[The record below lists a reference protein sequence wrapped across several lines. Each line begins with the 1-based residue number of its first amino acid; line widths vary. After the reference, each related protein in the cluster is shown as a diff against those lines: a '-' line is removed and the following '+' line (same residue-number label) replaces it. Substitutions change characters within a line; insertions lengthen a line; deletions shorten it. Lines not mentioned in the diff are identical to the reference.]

1 MSQLNVDNIANRL
14 GTGGPT
20 VPALTSTG
28 SITVQGNLNV
38 TGITTLSSANFPS
51 GFTVS
56 SGTITAPTFTS
67 NTPFGTAPFTV
78 SSTTKVNNLNADLLD
93 GNDSTAF
100 FNAGN
105 LNAGTV
111 PTARLASGT
120 ANSGTFL
127 RGDQTWQPVTSADY
141 NSIEQVSGGTRKS
154 ISAIYS
160 ITPRQNTLNGWNNG
174 GPAVN
179 GGSLNNILYAY
190 GANGQSD
197 AEQWSWFGLGFI
209 PRATETNYN
218 FGDQLS
224 NFPLSRQQISAG
236 GNRVGSQASNF
247 VYANSNSYNPV
258 SILMIPIRNNSNLSK
273 TITIYGMHSSYW
285 SSGYDGSS
293 LWQYAPGQTGTY
305 SGVTSGTWTNLGQRT
320 GGNSHGYTWSSN
332 MTIPAQTTYVAMQV
346 ATSYY
351 WTGSG
356 IAYYMHDQN
365 LFYNLSTTFSDPY
378 IQVDSR
384 MINTMVFADWHR
396 YGLTSTN
403 SYQFFKVYNACADM
417 YGNR

>member
-67 NTPFGTAPFTV
+67 NTASGTAPFTV

-93 GNDSTAF
+93 GYDSSIF

-105 LNAGTV
+105 LSSGTI

-141 NSIEQVSGGTRKS
+141 NSLEQIFGGTRKS

-160 ITPRQNTLNGWNNG
+160 INARQNTLNGWATN
-174 GPAVN
+174 GPAVAA
-179 GGSLNNILYAY
+179 GPLVSDLRAY

-209 PRATETNYN
+209 PRVNDSTYNY
-218 FGDQLS
+218 GDTGQ
-224 NFPLSRQQISAG
+224 NYPLTRQQMNVT
-236 GNRVGSQASNF
+236 GNNIGSQALSGA
-247 VYANSNSYNPV
+247 YPNSTSYNPV
-258 SILMIPIRNNSNLSK
+258 SILMMPIRNHSNISK

-285 SSGYDGSS
+285 SSGHDGSS
-293 LWQYAPGQTGTY
+293 LWVYSPGQNGTY

-320 GGNSHGYTWSSN
+320 GNSSYGLTWSAN
-332 MTIPAQTTYVAMQV
+332 ITIPAQTTYVVMQV

-351 WTGSG
+351 WTNTGG
-356 IAYYMHDQN
+356 IFWMYDQN
-365 LFYNLSTTFSDPY
+365 KFYNLSSTFSDPY

-384 MINTMVFADWHR
+384 MINTMKFADWYR

-403 SYQFFKVYNACADM
+403 QYQFYKVYNACADM

>member
-20 VPALTSTG
+20 VPALRSTG
-28 SITVQGNLNV
+28 AVTIQGNLNV
-38 TGITTLSSANFPS
+38 TGITTISSVNLPS
-51 GFTVS
+51 GVAS
-56 SGTITAPTFTS
+56 SGIITASTFTS
-67 NTPFGTAPFTV
+67 NVATGTAPFTV

-93 GNDSTAF
+93 GNDSAAF
-100 FNAGN
+100 FNAAN
-105 LNAGTV
+105 LSSGTI
-111 PTARLASGT
+111 PAARLASGT

-141 NSIEQVSGGTRKS
+141 NSLEQIFGGTRKS

-160 ITPRQNTLNGWNNG
+160 ITPRQNSLNNWNNG
-174 GPAVN
+174 GPAVA
-179 GGSLNNILYAY
+179 GGSLNNQLHGY

-209 PRATETNYN
+209 PRATETTYN
-218 FGDQLS
+218 FGDTAL
-224 NFPLSRQQISAG
+224 NYPLTRQQMNVT
-236 GNRVGSQASNF
+236 GNNIGSQALSG
-247 VYANSNSYNPV
+247 VYPNSTSYNPV
-258 SILMIPIRNNSNLSK
+258 SIMMMPIRNNAGSSR

-293 LWQYAPGQTGTY
+293 LWVYHPGQNGTY
-305 SGVTSGTWTNLGQRT
+305 NFVSGTWTNLGQRT
-320 GGNSHGYTWSSN
+320 GNNSYGLTWSANIS
-332 MTIPAQTTYVAMQV
+332 IPANTTVVVMQV

-351 WTGSG
+351 WTNSG
-356 IAYYMHDQN
+356 GIYWMFDQN
-365 LFYNLSTTFSDPY
+365 KFYRLSDTFSSTY

-384 MINTMVFADWHR
+384 MINTMLFADWHR
-396 YGLTSTN
+396 YGLTSQN
-403 SYQFFKVYNACADM
+403 SYQFYKVYNACADM